1 MASIKS
7 FMTDIAMDK
16 ITTVEALLSVYEY
29 LTLNTHLSFYFLR
42 PK

>member
-1 MASIKS
+1 
-7 FMTDIAMDK
+7 MTDIAMDK
-16 ITTVEALLSVYEY
+16 ITNAEALLSVYEY